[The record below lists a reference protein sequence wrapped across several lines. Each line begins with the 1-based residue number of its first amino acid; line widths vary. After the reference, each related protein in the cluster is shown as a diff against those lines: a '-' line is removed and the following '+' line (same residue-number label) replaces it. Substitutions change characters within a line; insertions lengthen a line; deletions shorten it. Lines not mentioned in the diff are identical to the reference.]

1 MNLAEVRAKAAS
13 QKYSDELAN
22 GSEEDDREMESDE
35 EYWNV
40 DDVGFQNLWKGHF
53 GFAQIGYQ
61 Q

>member
-13 QKYSDELAN
+13 QKYSDDLAN
-22 GSEEDDREMESDE
+22 GDEDDDREMESDE

-53 GFAQIGYQ
+53 GFA
-61 Q
+61 